1 MLRRSGQRPRLLTSG
16 YLTLDLIVRDLGAR
30 DYWDAAGGTCGNVS
44 VFASALGADVS
55 ILARVGN
62 DQRGKRLLGNL
73 TDTGV
78 DVTRVER
85 VTRLRTPGIV
95 EFIRSTREGAHRFA
109 FRCPVCATQLPKAA
123 VVSKRQAEMEVKCIG
138 RFDAFFF
145 DRATSATVRLAEA
158 AREAGLLVMFEPT
171 STPRTAWAERAAA
184 LSNIVKVSQQPG
196 NRMAT
201 WQPTRGASTQFIVE
215 TLGGRGARVR
225 SRLRRGWGAWQK
237 LPAAAQSCIRDT
249 AGAGDWLTA
258 GLITSLLPQP
268 DALAIDTM
276 RASIE
281 YGQRLSAISLA
292 FDGPNGAL
300 TALGA
305 PTIKRVARSESPIQ
319 VPSLFGKSAR
329 PRRNSTPQPAHYCE
343 LCLTETAHLG
353 GLEPGASQ
361 LVSLGRPNGEIKR

>member
-1 MLRRSGQRPRLLTSG
+1 MSRRSGQRPQLLTAG

-55 ILARVGN
+55 ILARVGE
-62 DQRGKRLLGNL
+62 DRRGQRLLGNL
-73 TDTGV
+73 TAAGV
-78 DVTRVER
+78 DTARVER
-85 VTRLRTPGIV
+85 VARLRTPGIV
-95 EFIRSTREGAHRFA
+95 ELVRSTREGAHRFA
-109 FRCPVCATQLPKAA
+109 FRCPVCETQLPKAA
-123 VVSKRQAEMEVKCIG
+123 VVSKQEVEIEVKYID

-171 STPRTAWAERAAA
+171 SIPRTVWAERAAA
-184 LSNIVKVSQQPG
+184 LSDIVKVSGQSG
-196 NRMAT
+196 DRMGA
-201 WQPTRGASTQFIVE
+201 WRPTKGASTQFIIE
-215 TLGGRGARVR
+215 TFGGRGARVR
-225 SRLRRGWGAWQK
+225 GRSPHGWGAWQE

-258 GLITSLLPQP
+258 GLITSLLPHT
-268 DALAIDTM
+268 DAIAIDTM

-305 PTIKRVARSESPIQ
+305 LVIEQVARDTSPIQ
-319 VPSLFGKSAR
+319 VPSPLSRPAR
-329 PRRNSTPQPAHYCE
+329 PQRNRAPRASDYCE
-343 LCLTETAHLG
+343 LCLTETSH
-353 GLEPGASQ
+353 
-361 LVSLGRPNGEIKR
+361 